1 MPNSVTD
8 RLLRIDCEGG
18 SIYVHKHLLCERS
31 ERMERV
37 IEELEEEIDSGLS
50 SIHTQSWGG
59 WMTDKRLWELYI
71 GYLYGHPLW
80 IRSQQHSIEED
91 FKQLALLRDDVLT
104 ESYDDAVPD
113 VAMDAIR
120 ELVTQH
126 GEALSRPFNFL
137 AESTMNDESNAL
149 YQFLLD
155 FMVYGQSGRV
165 FGKWYAAY
173 VKSGHS
179 ASFDRH
185 LADRFSEKADAE
197 SEGRDLPDIM
207 EQCRYHYHPD
217 DTCYLDQ

>member
-1 MPNSVTD
+1 
-8 RLLRIDCEGG
+8 
-18 SIYVHKHLLCERS
+18 
-31 ERMERV
+31 MER
-37 IEELEEEIDSGLS
+37 ITEELEEEIDLGLS
-50 SIHTQSWGG
+50 SIDAHSWEG

-71 GYLYGHPLW
+71 GYLSGQPLW
-80 IRSQQHSIEED
+80 VRSQQHSIEED
-91 FKQLALLRDDVLT
+91 FKQLALLRDDILI
-104 ESYDDAVPD
+104 ESYDDAVLD

-137 AESTMNDESNAL
+137 AQSALNGESEPL

-165 FGKWYAAY
+165 FDKWYAAY
-173 VKSGHS
+173 VKSGS
-179 ASFDRH
+179 SGSFDRD

-207 EQCRYHYHPD
+207 EQCRYHYHSG